1 MDSNREK
8 YIEFLNQ
15 GILNLDIA
23 FKYFVEK
30 GGKPDAEAFRM
41 IFKLLPE
48 AREAV
53 YNTLNIHFEVVVY
66 EDNNN
71 NIVKFY

>member
-1 MDSNREK
+1 MSDRERWVAT
-8 YIEFLNQ
+8 LNK
-15 GILNLDIA
+15 GNLDLDIA
-23 FKYFVEK
+23 FRYFVEK

-53 YNTLNIHFEVVVY
+53 YNTLNVHFEVIIY
-66 EDNNN
+66 EDDINNV
-71 NIVKFY
+71 VKFY

>member
-1 MDSNREK
+1 MTDRERWVDT
-8 YIEFLNQ
+8 LNK
-15 GILNLDIA
+15 GTIDLNVA
-23 FKYFVEK
+23 FEYFVEK

-48 AREAV
+48 AKEAV
-53 YNTLNIHFEVVVY
+53 YNTLNVHFEVIVY

>member
-1 MDSNREK
+1 MTDRERWVDT
-8 YIEFLNQ
+8 LNK
-15 GILNLDIA
+15 GNLDLDIA

-30 GGKPDAEAFRM
+30 GGNPDAEAFRM

-48 AREAV
+48 AKEAV
-53 YNTLNIHFEVVVY
+53 YNTLNVHFEVIIY